1 MNLFQN
7 YSLIRCPWCKNDSL
21 YIKYHDDEWGVP
33 VYNDNLMF
41 EFLILEG
48 FQAGLSWKTIL
59 YKRNNFRNAFDNFN
73 PYKIARYN
81 KRKINSLMKN
91 SGIIRNELKITSAIQ
106 NAKAFLNLI
115 DKGISFTDYIWQ
127 FTDGKIIKN
136 KWKHIKQVPSKTKLS
151 DQMSKKLKQDGFK
164 FVGSTICYAHMQATG
179 LVNDHLINC
188 FRYNEL

>member
-1 MNLFQN
+1 M
-7 YSLIRCPWCKNDSL
+7 RCPWCKNDSL
-21 YIKYHDDEWGVP
+21 YIKYHDEEWGVP
-33 VYNDNLMF
+33 VYNDNIMF

-59 YKRNNFRNAFDNFN
+59 YKRNNFRNAFNNFN

-115 DKGISFTDYIWQ
+115 DKGISFSDYIWQ

-151 DQMSKKLKQDGFK
+151 DQMSKKLKHDGFK
-164 FVGSTICYAHMQATG
+164 FVGSTICYAHMQVTG